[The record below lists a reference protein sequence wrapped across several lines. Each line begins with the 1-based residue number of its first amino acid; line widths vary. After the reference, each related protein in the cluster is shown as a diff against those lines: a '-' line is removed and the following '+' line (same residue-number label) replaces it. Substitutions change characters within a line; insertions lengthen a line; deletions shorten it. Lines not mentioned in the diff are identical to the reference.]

1 MKDKIEVVICAGTLC
16 HVVGGAE
23 LFTLSERLDPAL
35 SAAVEI
41 KGCPC
46 LDRCK
51 SRGMENAPFVT
62 VGGALIERATVE
74 NVIEAIRD
82 KYKEYGGAR

>member
-1 MKDKIEVVICAGTLC
+1 MKKKIQIVICAGTLC

-23 LFTLSERLDPAL
+23 LFTLSQHL
-35 SAAVEI
+35 SGKLSEAVEI

-62 VGGALIERATVE
+62 VDGEVVEKATIATV
-74 NVIEAIRD
+74 IEKVRE
-82 KYKEYGGAR
+82 KYKEYGGVG

>member
-1 MKDKIEVVICAGTLC
+1 MDKKIQVVICAGTLC

-23 LFTLSERLDPAL
+23 LFTLSEHLPAEL
-35 SAAVEI
+35 SRAVEI

-51 SRGMENAPFVT
+51 SLGTKNAPFVT
-62 VGGALIERATVE
+62 VGGTVVERATIE
-74 NVIEAIRD
+74 TVIGAIRE